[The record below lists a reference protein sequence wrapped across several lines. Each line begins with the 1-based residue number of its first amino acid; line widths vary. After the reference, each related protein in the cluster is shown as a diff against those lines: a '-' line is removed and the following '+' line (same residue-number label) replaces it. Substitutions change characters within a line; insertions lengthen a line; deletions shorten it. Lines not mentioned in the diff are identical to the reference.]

1 MDQRDRVA
9 AKRRQIQEVAA
20 RHGAHNVRLFGSVA
34 RGGES
39 FGSDIDLL
47 VTLDRGRTLFDIA
60 RLEEELEA
68 LLGCPVD
75 VATDGELAGDIEPT
89 VTRDARTL

>member
-1 MDQRDRVA
+1 MELRDRVA
-9 AKRRQIQEVAA
+9 AKRREIQEIAA
-20 RHGAHNVRLFGSVA
+20 RHGAHNIRLFGSVV

-39 FGSDIDLL
+39 SGSDIDFL

-75 VATDGELAGDIEPT
+75 VATEGELAGDVEPA
-89 VTRDARTL
+89 VIRDAREL